1 MNSYDGRTKA
11 NAAIVAA
18 GVGEAISV
26 FATNTTDVVLDIDGY
41 FVSATDLSTLDFF
54 PLTPCRVVDTRGA
67 PGDLGGPSLMGGVP
81 RTFPILE
88 ATSCNI
94 PSTAQAYSLNF
105 TAVPSGP
112 LGYLT
117 VWPTGQNQPLVSTLN
132 APTGTVTANAAI
144 VPAGAGGQSPRFP
157 TNDTDLVIDING
169 YFAPQSP
176 SGSPLYVLPPCRVL
190 DTRQTT
196 GAFSGGLGLDVAAS
210 PCGAPN
216 VAHAFVLNATVLPTE
231 GYLDYLTLWPDG
243 QRQPLVSTLNARD
256 GAVTSNLAIVPTT
269 NGAID
274 AYASNTTQLVVD
286 IFSYFASIEPVI
298 ISPPTLPGGSQ
309 NAPYS
314 VQLQAVDGFPPYT
327 FSLQCCSLRRTFLP
341 YEKGGLPPG
350 LGLSSSGL
358 ISGTPT
364 TQGDFPFT
372 VLVMDSDEQITP
384 QTFSIN
390 ITPPN
395 NNLTVVSL
403 NLPAATQYVPYV
415 YNGNPGPFQMLAF
428 GGVGPPYRWSIT
440 GLPATLGYTTSG
452 LVGGVQD
459 PGDCPQ
465 ASSGRYLPVAQA
477 TDSVGNTSLPT
488 TVNLQILRRYS
499 R

>member
-1 MNSYDGRTKA
+1 
-11 NAAIVAA
+11 
-18 GVGEAISV
+18 
-26 FATNTTDVVLDIDGY
+26 
-41 FVSATDLSTLDFF
+41 
-54 PLTPCRVVDTRGA
+54 
-67 PGDLGGPSLMGGVP
+67 
-81 RTFPILE
+81 
-88 ATSCNI
+88 
-94 PSTAQAYSLNF
+94 
-105 TAVPSGP
+105 
-112 LGYLT
+112 
-117 VWPTGQNQPLVSTLN
+117 
-132 APTGTVTANAAI
+132 VTANAAI
-144 VPAGAGGQSPRFP
+144 VPAGVGGAVTTFAY
-157 TNDTDLVIDING
+157 NDTDLVIDING
-169 YFAPQSP
+169 YFASQSP
-176 SGSPLYVLPPCRVL
+176 SGSVLYVLAPCRVL
-190 DTRQTT
+190 DTRQTI
-196 GAFSGGLGLDVAAS
+196 GAFSGRLGVDVAAS

-243 QRQPLVSTLNARD
+243 QSQPLVSTLNAWD

-286 IFSYFASIEPVI
+286 IFSYFASVEPVI

-327 FSLQCCSLRRTFLP
+327 FSLQGGSLRRTFLP
-341 YEKGGLPPG
+341 DEGGGLPPG

-364 TQGDFPFT
+364 TPGNFPFT

-390 ITPPN
+390 ITPSN

-415 YNGNPGPFQMLAF
+415 YNGNSGPFQMLAF
-428 GGVGPPYRWSIT
+428 GGVGPPTGGLSQDYR
-440 GLPATLGYTTSG
+440 LPWGTRR
-452 LVGGVQD
+452 LV
-459 PGDCPQ
+459 
-465 ASSGRYLPVAQA
+465 
-477 TDSVGNTSLPT
+477 
-488 TVNLQILRRYS
+488 
-499 R
+499 